1 MENELTILDDKYILK
16 EIISQTKN
24 SKIYIGNLVSE
35 PLNQIIIKLFKDKNI
50 SEDSFL
56 TNVKMIRLINNPNI
70 TKLLKGG
77 KGVMKSPKQNSKNLF
92 YLIEEYNEKGQ
103 LFDYISLYKKG
114 LGEKISKFLFIQ
126 IISGLEYYTS
136 QGLFF
141 NIIKFDNILLDKD
154 YKIKITDVL
163 LENIKN
169 KINFELDNSDL
180 AIILF
185 SLVTGRNPKI
195 NIKGITKK
203 KLDKFW
209 NSVKLIKIE
218 ENLTKEFMNLFNKII
233 LNDFKNP
240 DLLLDNDINEVN
252 YYEIILN
259 DPWFEGIK
267 IEDVLSNNNNCYDF
281 VKKEFELRYQSIKQ
295 INNSEIY
302 LPLDDSFYSDVERID
317 NQVLLGNT
325 NSSFRVINTINSS
338 RKTLKKHN
346 SNKEGKIFLGIDN
359 KKKKVSYNN
368 KVPYNSYNKSISMNI
383 MKNQIPFN
391 EYFNI
396 GAQCITFKK
405 FKNNFIK
412 IIHLFNI
419 SSPIKFMTKIVKIC
433 EMLCK
438 VETKEKKFQ
447 IYCTKDLNEDKL
459 IVKISLMKDNLNYD
473 LIIQKIMGD
482 YFNYISFYEEL
493 INIIN

>member
-154 YKIKITDVL
+154 YKIKITDVI
-163 LENIKN
+163 LENIKLKRN
-169 KINFELDNSDL
+169 LDLDNSDL
-180 AIILF
+180 ATLLF
-185 SLVTGRNPKI
+185 SLVTGRDPKI
-195 NIKGITKK
+195 KGRGITKK
-203 KLDKFW
+203 KLEKFW
-209 NSVKLIKIE
+209 ISVKLIVKE
-218 ENLTKEFMNLFNKII
+218 ENLSKEFINLFNKIL
-233 LNDFKNP
+233 LNDFNYQN
-240 DLLLDNDINEVN
+240 LFLDDNLIKDN
-252 YYEIILN
+252 YYKRIIN

-267 IEDVLSNNNNCYDF
+267 IGDVLSNNNNCYDF
-281 VKKEFELRYQSIKQ
+281 VKKEFQLRYESIKQ
-295 INNSEIY
+295 VNNYEIHLPINDSFSLDDEGINNLY
-302 LPLDDSFYSDVERID
+302 
-317 NQVLLGNT
+317 LGNVR
-325 NSSFRVINTINSS
+325 S
-338 RKTLKKHN
+338 L
-346 SNKEGKIFLGIDN
+346 D
-359 KKKKVSYNN
+359 YNH
-368 KVPYNSYNKSISMNI
+368 I
-383 MKNQIPFN
+383 
-391 EYFNI
+391 
-396 GAQCITFKK
+396 
-405 FKNNFIK
+405 
-412 IIHLFNI
+412 L
-419 SSPIKFMTKIVKIC
+419 
-433 EMLCK
+433 
-438 VETKEKKFQ
+438 
-447 IYCTKDLNEDKL
+447 
-459 IVKISLMKDNLNYD
+459 
-473 LIIQKIMGD
+473 QKIHSEH
-482 YFNYISFYEEL
+482 N
-493 INIIN
+493 